1 MSPKNYIVK
10 ELNHILKDV
19 SRSFY
24 LSMRILPARMREVVS
39 LAYLMARISDTLAD
53 EGTLDSQ
60 VRLSILHSL
69 KVGEITQLGEALK
82 EFTSRFTNPKEQ
94 ALLKQLEVIW
104 NLKEELPAIERNL
117 VNEVLDHIIEGQIE
131 DVKRFEIDQTQI
143 KEKVELFDYCYKV
156 AGCVGEFWTKVGFN
170 VDPKFSTINS
180 EELCHLGAN
189 LGRGLQL
196 VNILRDSPKDI
207 VKGRVYLPGV
217 LEHDESALKSWIIE
231 ARLLLQSGET
241 YYKSLRSKRQK
252 LAVYMPTRLALQT
265 LEKLERASQDQWSQG
280 VKVPRKTVYLTF
292 FRGLLC

>member
-1 MSPKNYIVK
+1 VSPKNYIVK

-217 LEHDESALKSWIIE
+217 LE
-231 ARLLLQSGET
+231 LLVQSGET

-265 LEKLERASQDQWSQG
+265 LEKLESASQDQWSQG